1 MEKSGVFF
9 STTKQKTGNE
19 KTAMPSKDQLRRVV
33 TAIGM
38 IFYRLRKVFLAV
50 PVIYYALKLATYNAE
65 HLPADVGLNLQSSGE
80 FAITIARSLAVM
92 GPMGLTFACLLLMFC
107 SRKVLYPWAISIFTL
122 ALPILLLV
130 SNIYPS

>member
-19 KTAMPSKDQLRRVV
+19 KKAMPPKDQLSRIV

-50 PVIYYALKLATYNAE
+50 PVIYYAFKLATYNAE

-92 GPMGLTFACLLLMFC
+92 GPMGLTLACLLLMFC

-122 ALPILLLV
+122 ALPVLLLV

>member
-19 KTAMPSKDQLRRVV
+19 KTAMPPKDQLGRVV

-38 IFYRLRKVFLAV
+38 IFYRLRKVFLAA

-122 ALPILLLV
+122 ALPVLLLV